1 MPTEIGELDLNAGT
15 MRGFRPASDANVRWL
30 EMWLENPM
38 PKRFASARPRAV
50 ERPAWGRRHE
60 SAAPAQSVAAGETAS
75 RIAPARRNPAP
86 LDHRPRRLPCRKAYT
101 SESAMSN
108 PQPLEKADRLAI
120 RCSLPHGPSP
130 DAHRLD
136 RIVGDQKPDS
146 LPPPPKSP
154 GPGATPAALGGPATP
169 PGAVP
174 TLQHQRQPVLGIF
187 AHSLRPAALSPRQV
201 FVTHGEPAAA
211 DACRRRLRDT
221 FGWNTIVPDDGS
233 SWALD

>member
-169 PGAVP
+169 PRRGPNPPAP
-174 TLQHQRQPVLGIF
+174 ATARAGDF
-187 AHSLRPAALSPRQV
+187 CSLSQARRALAAS
-201 FVTHGEPAAA
+201 G
-211 DACRRRLRDT
+211 LRDARRT
-221 FGWNTIVPDDGS
+221 RGGRCVSAAPARYVRLEHHRS
-233 SWALD
+233 R